1 MSPLDPQAHIAS
13 LERELAWA
21 NLKIQ
26 SLMEEL
32 RQFRVKLLGPKSET
46 LNDLQLELLAD
57 QEASRSC
64 VTR

>member
-1 MSPLDPQAHIAS
+1 MSFPDPQTRIVS

-26 SLMEEL
+26 SLQEEL

-46 LNDLQLELLAD
+46 L
-57 QEASRSC
+57 
-64 VTR
+64 TM